1 MPKWPPWISVASCPF
16 PQSFPW
22 EPLRF
27 VAWCLGLFSL
37 GGGSLAQETT
47 ISLEKY
53 REASEEK
60 WAKAFADFDQ
70 RNAEESHPPTSV
82 LFVGSSSIRRWN
94 AIAQDMA
101 PYHPIQRGFGG
112 SRWSDLA
119 VHADQLITPH
129 QFQAVVCFVANDIA
143 GKPEDKEPQEVR
155 ELVSYFV
162 RRLRAHD
169 ATAPIFLIP
178 VTPTPKRWKVWPTA
192 DQANTLL
199 RALCQ
204 DDDGLHFI

>member
-1 MPKWPPWISVASCPF
+1 M
-16 PQSFPW
+16 
-22 EPLRF
+22 
-27 VAWCLGLFSL
+27 
-37 GGGSLAQETT
+37 
-47 ISLEKY
+47 
-53 REASEEK
+53 
-60 WAKAFADFDQ
+60 
-70 RNAEESHPPTSV
+70 
-82 LFVGSSSIRRWN
+82 RRWN

-204 DDDGLHFI
+204 DDDGLHFIETKHLYLGTDGLPRSEFFVEDQLHLNETGYLRWAEAIRSHLDAVLLTTSE